1 MYTFFLV
8 QQLSGAPFFTTS
20 SKLFFGQTKIKHKY
34 GCQKKSY
41 PTVLVSVSYKSGI
54 ERTEKKKTIYKIPS
68 SVNSD
73 FLCHKKQKVNWS
85 QMCFGQTRIC

>member
-54 ERTEKKKTIYKIPS
+54 ERTEKKKRPFTKYLHLSIRTFYVTKS
-68 SVNSD
+68 
-73 FLCHKKQKVNWS
+73 KK
-85 QMCFGQTRIC
+85 